1 MKFVKRIKP
10 LPKWTMYRYAKLFSR
25 FKSEE
30 FTYDDILKT
39 LHEDHNMVSV
49 TLSHLKKNG
58 WVNIKLDPDD
68 SRKRLYQ
75 LLNPEKAVTVIGN
88 E

>member
-1 MKFVKRIKP
+1 MKYMKINP
-10 LPKWTMYRYAKLFSR
+10 LPKWSMYRYAKLFSR

-49 TLSHLKKNG
+49 VMSHLKKNG
-58 WVNIKLDPDD
+58 WVSIKLDPDD
-68 SRKRLYQ
+68 SRRRIYSLV
-75 LLNPEKAVTVIGN
+75 NPDDAIKGISN